1 MKIAL
6 MSCAFL
12 FIISCSHF
20 RGGCHKH
27 HGEHNMG
34 DHKTCPYKQDKPE
47 KKDEASSIINND
59 RKVTSCI
66 RCEQGQV

>member
-6 MSCAFL
+6 MSSVFL
-12 FIISCSHF
+12 LIISCSHF

-34 DHKTCPYKQDKPE
+34 DHKTCPYQQQQD

-59 RKVTSCI
+59 KVSTCL
-66 RCEQGQV
+66 RCEKGQV